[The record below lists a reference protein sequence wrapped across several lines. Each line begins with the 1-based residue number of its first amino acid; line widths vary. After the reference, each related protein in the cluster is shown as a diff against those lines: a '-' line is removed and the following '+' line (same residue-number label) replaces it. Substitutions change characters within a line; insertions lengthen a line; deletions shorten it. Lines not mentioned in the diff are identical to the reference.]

1 MRDDGKGRARRPLIQ
16 EVWVA
21 QMRGAPQGITE
32 IPTCSQCQVLT
43 SPRYLGLRSICRV
56 WSRSKSHVAEN
67 DLQGTLELL
76 CMR

>member
-1 MRDDGKGRARRPLIQ
+1 MTEKVGL
-16 EVWVA
+16 
-21 QMRGAPQGITE
+21 GAHSYRKCGWLKCEGPPQAITE

-43 SPRYLGLRSICRV
+43 SPRYLGLRSIYRV
-56 WSRSKSHVAEN
+56 WSRGKSQVAKN